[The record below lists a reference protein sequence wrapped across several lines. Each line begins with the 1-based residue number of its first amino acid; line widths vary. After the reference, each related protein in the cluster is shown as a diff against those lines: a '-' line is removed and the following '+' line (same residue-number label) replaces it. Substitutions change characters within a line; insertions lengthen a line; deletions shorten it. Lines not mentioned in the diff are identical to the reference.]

1 MKLLT
6 AKVIDGQL
14 DLPEGILEEGVTITL
29 LVPEKDEDFELTQ
42 EQQEELA
49 QALAEAD
56 RGEGVDGWQF
66 LAELGGVEP
75 PPSRCPNSP
84 ASYPSRQAVVARKS
98 AGGA

>member
-14 DLPEGILEEGVTITL
+14 DLPEGVLEEGVTITL
-29 LVPEKDEDFELTQ
+29 LVPEEDEDFELTE

-56 RGEGVDGWQF
+56 RGEGVDGWQL
-66 LAELGGVEP
+66 LAEL
-75 PPSRCPNSP
+75 
-84 ASYPSRQAVVARKS
+84 RQS
-98 AGGA
+98 

>member
-1 MKLLT
+1 MKLLS

-14 DLPEGILEEGVTITL
+14 DLPEGTLEEGVTVTL
-29 LVPEKDEDFELTQ
+29 LVPEQDEGFELTE

-66 LAELGGVEP
+66 LAELRR
-75 PPSRCPNSP
+75 S
-84 ASYPSRQAVVARKS
+84 
-98 AGGA
+98 

>member
-14 DLPEGILEEGVTITL
+14 DLPEGVLEDGVIITL
-29 LVPEKDEDFELTQ
+29 LVPEKEEDFELTE

-66 LAELGGVEP
+66 LAELRL
-75 PPSRCPNSP
+75 S
-84 ASYPSRQAVVARKS
+84 
-98 AGGA
+98 

>member
-14 DLPEGILEEGVTITL
+14 DLPEGILEEGVTVTL
-29 LVPEKDEDFELTQ
+29 LVPEEDEDFELTE

-56 RGEGVDGWQF
+56 RGEGVEGWQF
-66 LAELGGVEP
+66 LAELRR
-75 PPSRCPNSP
+75 S
-84 ASYPSRQAVVARKS
+84 
-98 AGGA
+98 

>member
-14 DLPEGILEEGVTITL
+14 DLPEGVLEEGVTITL
-29 LVPEKDEDFELTQ
+29 LVPEEDEDFELTGK
-42 EQQEELA
+42 QQEELA

-66 LAELGGVEP
+66 LAEL
-75 PPSRCPNSP
+75 
-84 ASYPSRQAVVARKS
+84 RQS
-98 AGGA
+98 

>member
-14 DLPEGILEEGVTITL
+14 DLPEGVLEEGVTITL
-29 LVPEKDEDFELTQ
+29 LVPEGDEDFELTE
-42 EQQEELA
+42 EQQEELT

-66 LAELGGVEP
+66 LAEL
-75 PPSRCPNSP
+75 
-84 ASYPSRQAVVARKS
+84 RQ
-98 AGGA
+98 G

>member
-29 LVPEKDEDFELTQ
+29 LVPEEDEDFELTE

-66 LAELGGVEP
+66 LAEL
-75 PPSRCPNSP
+75 
-84 ASYPSRQAVVARKS
+84 RQS
-98 AGGA
+98 

>member
-14 DLPEGILEEGVTITL
+14 DVPEGVLEEGVTITL
-29 LVPEKDEDFELTQ
+29 LVPEEDEDFELTE

-66 LAELGGVEP
+66 LAEL
-75 PPSRCPNSP
+75 
-84 ASYPSRQAVVARKS
+84 RQS
-98 AGGA
+98 

>member
-1 MKLLT
+1 MLT

-14 DLPEGILEEGVTITL
+14 DLPEGILEEGVTVTL
-29 LVPEKDEDFELTQ
+29 LVPEKDEDFKLTE

-66 LAELGGVEP
+66 LAELRR
-75 PPSRCPNSP
+75 S
-84 ASYPSRQAVVARKS
+84 
-98 AGGA
+98 